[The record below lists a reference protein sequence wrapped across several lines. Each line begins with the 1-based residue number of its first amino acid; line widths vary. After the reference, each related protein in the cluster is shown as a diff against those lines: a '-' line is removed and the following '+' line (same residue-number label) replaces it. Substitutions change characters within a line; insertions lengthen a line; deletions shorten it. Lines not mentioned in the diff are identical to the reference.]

1 MQTRK
6 TTREDAWNID
16 GWAETVYKT
25 GKKEKIIIIF
35 IWKGDKV
42 KEQQIIKKIRYR

>member
-6 TTREDAWNID
+6 TTREDAWNVD

-25 GKKEKIIIIF
+25 GKKEKKILF
-35 IWKGDKV
+35 IWKGEREKKDKV
-42 KEQQIIKKIRYR
+42 KEGTNN